1 MEQKRLYLAMLLS
14 GLILVVWQVLMP
26 AEPPQPVEEEQV
38 AAKVA
43 GDEPA
48 AAAGDTSAGAQNAEA
63 QDAEARAE
71 AAVPAPRRDI
81 PVRQDSLVG
90 EFLRVGLTNKA
101 ASVTSAHILKPEQ
114 YAGEEPGDLVGFPA
128 GAPEFPFQISFV
140 GGSIALDDN
149 AVFEVVEQAS
159 QKSKSGDAFEKLVYR
174 YHDPQGRFR
183 VDKTFSVNPEL
194 PYVIDM
200 DVEITNL
207 GAQGSLKDSLA
218 LDILGWKDPEKKSS
232 FLDFNPVQVEGVC
245 RTPSDTERE
254 KFSSLEKESARFAK
268 AEVMWGAVDTR
279 YFMLA
284 ALPEEP
290 AASCEM
296 DVVHANYVRTRLVSQ
311 PFTIEAGNSVQLSN
325 RLFMGPKVV
334 DVLHEVGSDL
344 SRSVDY
350 GIFAFVARPMRWGLN
365 ELFKLVGNWGLA
377 IILLTFLIRGALWPV
392 NMKAYSS
399 MERMKAVQPLLNELK
414 EKYKDDRQRQTEET
428 MKLFKKHNVN
438 PAGGCLP
445 MLLQMPVLYGLYV
458 CIYNS
463 VDLYNA
469 HFILWYD
476 NLAAPDPYFVLPIL
490 MGVAMV
496 LQQRMS
502 TVDTPNKQA
511 AMMMKI
517 MPVMFTAFMLFLPS
531 GLVLYYA
538 LSLVLG
544 VAQQYFIRK
553 KFAAEPP
560 LAAD

>member
-14 GLILVVWQVLMP
+14 GLILVVWQVLLP
-26 AEPPQPVEEEQV
+26 SEPPV
-38 AAKVA
+38 
-43 GDEPA
+43 D
-48 AAAGDTSAGAQNAEA
+48 EA
-63 QDAEARAE
+63 QTAQE
-71 AAVPAPRRDI
+71 AAVGENQEGDKATTGSDKPAKVEDAQARVEPSAPAPRRDI
-81 PVRQDSLVG
+81 PVRQDTLLG
-90 EFLRVGLTNKA
+90 DYLRVGLTNKS
-101 ASVTSAHILKPEQ
+101 ASVTSAHILKPQQ

-128 GAPEFPFQISFV
+128 GAPEFPFQIRFLD
-140 GGSIALDDN
+140 GSITLDDN

-159 QKSKSGDAFEKLVYR
+159 QKAKTDGGFDKIVYR
-174 YHDPQGRFR
+174 YEDPQARFR
-183 VDKTFSVNPEL
+183 VDKTFSVNPGL

-200 DVEITNL
+200 AVEITNL
-207 GAQGSLKDSLA
+207 GAQGTLKDTLA
-218 LDILGWKDPEKKSS
+218 LDILGWKDPDKKSS

-254 KFSSLEKESARFAK
+254 KFSSLEKETARFAK
-268 AEVMWGAVDTR
+268 AEVVWGAVDTR

-284 ALPEEP
+284 ALPGEL

-296 DVVHANYVRTRLVSQ
+296 DAIHEDYLRTRLISQ
-311 PFTIEAGNSVQLSN
+311 PFTLDAGKRITLSH
-325 RLFMGPKVV
+325 RLFMGPKDV
-334 DVLHEVGSDL
+334 DVLHEIGSDL
-344 SRSVDY
+344 ARSVDY

-544 VAQQYFIRK
+544 VLQQYFIRK
-553 KFAAEPP
+553 KFAAEPA
-560 LAAD
+560 LTAD